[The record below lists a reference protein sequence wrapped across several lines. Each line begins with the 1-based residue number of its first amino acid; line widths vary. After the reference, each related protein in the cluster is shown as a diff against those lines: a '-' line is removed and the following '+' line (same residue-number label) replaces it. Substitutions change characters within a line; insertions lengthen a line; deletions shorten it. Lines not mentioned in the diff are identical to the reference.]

1 MARFRIYAA
10 KIEDMNQG
18 WVWIGGQNLP
28 QRSIVRLSTNDGRK
42 VYCEILSIEDNFLND
57 YNKQGGGRVA
67 ITDRQMA
74 LVASEWYRTRLGLQ
88 TKTEAE
94 IEVSSANCFCGQIQA
109 CLDHPQVVVRLAI
122 QLGIWSVILAII
134 SIILTIIPF
143 FH

>member
-109 CLDHPQVVVRLAI
+109 CL
-122 QLGIWSVILAII
+122 
-134 SIILTIIPF
+134 
-143 FH
+143 